1 MKLEVRK
8 AVDGTWYWRRVV
20 NGRVTAHGADYNTQA
35 GATRGLL
42 DDMFAVWR
50 LIDEY
55 QWNYHAEHTRAEIR
69 KSVQV
74 IK

>member
-8 AVDGTWYWRRVV
+8 ATDGTWHWRRVV

-42 DDMFAVWR
+42 DDMLAV
-50 LIDEY
+50 
-55 QWNYHAEHTRAEIR
+55 YHAVGMSPTRTDLRESI
-69 KSVQV
+69 KV

>member
-8 AVDGTWYWRRVV
+8 AADGTWHWRRVV

-35 GATRGLL
+35 AATRGLL
-42 DDMFAVWR
+42 DDMMAVWG
-50 LIDEY
+50 LIDPPL
-55 QWNYHAEHTRAEIR
+55 WAGVDSVRPNLR
-69 KSVQV
+69 KFIKV

>member
-8 AVDGTWYWRRVV
+8 AADGTWHWRRVV
-20 NGRVTAHGADYNTQA
+20 NGRVTAHGADYNSQA

-42 DDMFAVWR
+42 SDMFATWVEVDRRKWSH
-50 LIDEY
+50 DA
-55 QWNYHAEHTRAEIR
+55 NAVRAHIR
-69 KSVQV
+69 KSIQV

>member
-8 AVDGTWYWRRVV
+8 AADGTWHWRRVV

-42 DDMFAVWR
+42 DDMIGTWGLV
-50 LIDEY
+50 DTHM
-55 QWNYHAEHTRAEIR
+55 WNNSVDSVRPILR
-69 KSVQV
+69 KQIKV

>member
-8 AVDGTWYWRRVV
+8 AADGTWHWRRVV

-42 DDMFAVWR
+42 DDMVAVWGTVGPVALVGDPR
-50 LIDEY
+50 TAL
-55 QWNYHAEHTRAEIR
+55 R
-69 KSVQV
+69 KSIRV